1 MTITTAKLARAVA
14 LAYARPLAL
23 PLALG
28 VLMLAPAARAG
39 LPRRPE
45 RPRPKACPPNGPR
58 TRRWPRLK
66 RRRPRPPVR
75 PPWRAGSRPP
85 STCARAIPTTSP
97 CVRTAAERGSLV
109 TELVPGLRVRHKGP
123 RVAFN
128 GQYEFH
134 YYKMSQDVPG
144 TRQSSRVLRA
154 DGKAALVD
162 DLFYM
167 DGNAAI
173 QNQAISAFAQNTNGN
188 DYADANRTEV
198 RSWRLSP
205 YLVHRFG
212 SFATGEL
219 RYTRDSV
226 DA

>member
-1 MTITTAKLARAVA
+1 
-14 LAYARPLAL
+14 
-23 PLALG
+23 
-28 VLMLAPAARAG
+28 MLAPAARAG
-39 LPRRPE
+39 CRAARAYPQAEGVPAKWTPNQALAAPE
-45 RPRPKACPPNGPR
+45 AAPPPAA
-58 TRRWPRLK
+58 
-66 RRRPRPPVR
+66 RPPTLARWFTPTFDLRQSYSDNVALR
-75 PPWRAGSRPP
+75 PDGG
-85 STCARAIPTTSP
+85 
-97 CVRTAAERGSLV
+97 ERGSLV